1 MIGDSNQASL
11 ATVRLALLLSCPVYS
26 GEKEKAN
33 RAYCSSTSWPN
44 SIFPNSSMELRVP
57 KICQKYKADQDTIY
71 GKTQIRPHHSIV
83 KQTSSLSFFSTN
95 TLFTL
100 FFLVLAGPT
109 NDISN
114 LRHLSVGGKKS
125 LAKRSSAQTVDI
137 AKRALSEFGLSQVVI
152 LARPRR
158 CDSYEL
164 EELSQMSNGFLELFC
179 KEESKI
185 SFGSNQPMYNFR

>member
-57 KICQKYKADQDTIY
+57 KICQKYKADQDTIL

-114 LRHLSVGGKKS
+114 LRHLSVGEKNLWQKDHLLRQWISQKELCQS
-125 LAKRSSAQTVDI
+125 LDWVRSSFWRDPDDATLMNW
-137 AKRALSEFGLSQVVI
+137 KN
-152 LARPRR
+152 
-158 CDSYEL
+158 CH
-164 EELSQMSNGFLELFC
+164 
-179 KEESKI
+179 K
-185 SFGSNQPMYNFR
+185 

>member
-57 KICQKYKADQDTIY
+57 KICQKYKADQDTIL

-95 TLFTL
+95 TKIF
-100 FFLVLAGPT
+100 
-109 NDISN
+109 
-114 LRHLSVGGKKS
+114 GKKIICS
-125 LAKRSSAQTVDI
+125 DSGYRKKSFVRVWTESGRHFGETPTMRLLWIGRIVTNEQWILGTFLQRRIQDI
-137 AKRALSEFGLSQVVI
+137 FWIKPANVQL
-152 LARPRR
+152 
-158 CDSYEL
+158 
-164 EELSQMSNGFLELFC
+164 
-179 KEESKI
+179 
-185 SFGSNQPMYNFR
+185 

>member
-57 KICQKYKADQDTIY
+57 KICQKYKADQDTIL

-114 LRHLSVGGKKS
+114 LRHLSVGEKKS

-164 EELSQMSNGFLELFC
+164 EELSHMSNGFLELFC

>member
-57 KICQKYKADQDTIY
+57 KICQKQGWPGYNIRQD
-71 GKTQIRPHHSIV
+71 SNS
-83 KQTSSLSFFSTN
+83 TSSQHCKANIIFVIFFHKHTFY
-95 TLFTL
+95 T

-152 LARPRR
+152 LARPRW

-179 KEESKI
+179 KVESKI

>member
-57 KICQKYKADQDTIY
+57 KICQKYKADQDTIL

-95 TLFTL
+95 TLFAL

-114 LRHLSVGGKKS
+114 LRHLSVGEKKS

>member
-57 KICQKYKADQDTIY
+57 KICQKYKADQDTIL

-100 FFLVLAGPT
+100 FFSSCWT
-109 NDISN
+109 DQRISN
-114 LRHLSVGGKKS
+114 LRHLSVGEKIFGKKIICS
-125 LAKRSSAQTVDI
+125 DSGYRKKSFVRVWTESGRHFGETPTMRLLWIGRIVTNEQWILGTFLQRRIQDI
-137 AKRALSEFGLSQVVI
+137 FWIKPANVQL
-152 LARPRR
+152 
-158 CDSYEL
+158 
-164 EELSQMSNGFLELFC
+164 
-179 KEESKI
+179 
-185 SFGSNQPMYNFR
+185 

>member
-57 KICQKYKADQDTIY
+57 KICQKYKADQDTIL

-100 FFLVLAGPT
+100 FFQFLLDRPTILA
-109 NDISN
+109 ILASQC
-114 LRHLSVGGKKS
+114 GGKKS

>member
-57 KICQKYKADQDTIY
+57 KICQKYKADQDTIL

-95 TLFTL
+95 TLFIL

-114 LRHLSVGGKKS
+114 LRHLSGGEKS

>member
-1 MIGDSNQASL
+1 MKSKVQCL
-11 ATVRLALLLSCPVYS
+11 
-26 GEKEKAN
+26 
-33 RAYCSSTSWPN
+33 N
-44 SIFPNSSMELRVP
+44 SISRTCLAQEFGLV
-57 KICQKYKADQDTIY
+57 
-71 GKTQIRPHHSIV
+71 
-83 KQTSSLSFFSTN
+83 
-95 TLFTL
+95 TL
-100 FFLVLAGPT
+100 FFVLAGPT

>member
-57 KICQKYKADQDTIY
+57 KICQKYKADQDTIL

-114 LRHLSVGGKKS
+114 LRHLSVGEKKS